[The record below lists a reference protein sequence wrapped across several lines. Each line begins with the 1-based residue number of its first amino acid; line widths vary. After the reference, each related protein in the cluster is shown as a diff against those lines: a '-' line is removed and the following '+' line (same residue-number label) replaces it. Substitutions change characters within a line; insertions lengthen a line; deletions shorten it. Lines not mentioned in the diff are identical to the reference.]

1 MALPLYALQYSQYP
15 KDELRKFVM
24 QRQNL
29 SGREYK
35 KKSKKDLVKRLLRL
49 DQTATFRLFDLPPEI
64 RERCFQNAVARV
76 GDFRRLLL
84 VSKQVHCE
92 VRLLFYKEAT
102 FDIAFAHPD
111 CPTRTSGDPVFRMCT
126 RYWNRVNCHPNPFR
140 MSLAKTFY
148 LQHHMFRNIRQ
159 LSLKGEML
167 EDVTRH
173 GAAVRRFRVGGSRL
187 LFLTCVFY
195 AFNDM
200 PTQLK
205 TLRYY
210 VEDHKPPHMVTVNEM
225 LSTLWPLKLLEGRV
239 QVEIHATSEEL
250 VGRMSLR
257 EMVNLDFPVIEACVR
272 FACCYFSHHR
282 PSIGKSDSLEA
293 TRAFIY
299 SEKLAGLAAF
309 KIPIFM
315 QDIWR
320 LRNFV
325 KRMEW
330 MEAEYLDHAENERSW
345 GLTRAWVR
353 VNGSPPQL

>member
-1 MALPLYALQYSQYP
+1 
-15 KDELRKFVM
+15 M
-24 QRQNL
+24 QRKNL

-64 RERCFQNAVARV
+64 RELCFQNAVARA

-102 FDIAFAHPD
+102 FDIGFAHPD
-111 CPTRTSGDPVFRMCT
+111 YPSRSSGDPIFRMST

-140 MSLAKTFY
+140 MSFAKAFY
-148 LQHHMFRNIRQ
+148 LQHHMFRNICH
-159 LSLKGEML
+159 LSLKGESL
-167 EDVTRH
+167 EDVTRP

-210 VEDHKPPHMVTVNEM
+210 VEDHKPTHMVTVNEM
-225 LSTLWPLKLLEGRV
+225 LSTFWPLKLLEGRV
-239 QVEIHATSEEL
+239 QVEILATSKEL

-257 EMVNLDFPVIEACVR
+257 EMVDLSIPVIGACAR
-272 FACCYFSHHR
+272 FAYCYFSHHR

-293 TRAFIY
+293 TRAIIY
-299 SEKLAGLAAF
+299 SEKLAELAAF

-320 LRNFV
+320 LGNFV

-330 MEAEYLDHAENERSW
+330 MEAEHLDHAEDERSW
-345 GLTRAWVR
+345 SLTRAWVKT
-353 VNGSPPQL
+353 NGSPPRRLAVHRR